1 MTKLCIFD
9 LDGTLINSLQ
19 DLANAMNHA
28 LQKNGFPVH
37 PHEKYRQMVG
47 SGISVLAD
55 RAVKNSTLPYDETI
69 KAAILSDFSACYTDH
84 CMDNTR
90 PYEKIPQMLYTLR
103 ENGILC
109 AVNSNKPD
117 AFAKKI
123 VRTLFPDA
131 PFSEVFGKR
140 DGFERK
146 PSPDGA
152 QSIMELLSCQKEEC
166 VYIGDSDVD
175 VQTARNAGIAFC
187 GVSWGFRSREELQK
201 EGAAFIADD
210 PDDIIRYVMSR

>member
-1 MTKLCIFD
+1 MD
-9 LDGTLINSLQ
+9 LISKDDGTREQ
-19 DLANAMNHA
+19 TTEM
-28 LQKNGFPVH
+28 
-37 PHEKYRQMVG
+37 
-47 SGISVLAD
+47 
-55 RAVKNSTLPYDETI
+55 
-69 KAAILSDFSACYTDH
+69 
-84 CMDNTR
+84 
-90 PYEKIPQMLYTLR
+90 YEKGLDVCFSKLSAEGKASIQAIGVSGQQHGFVPLDADGKPLYNIKLWNDTSTAEECKVLTDALGGKEKVVEAVQNFMLPGFTAPKIFWLKR
-103 ENGILC
+103 H
-109 AVNSNKPD
+109 KPD